1 MEHARKA
8 AQYIGKAVRLL
19 ENIVGIGGMLVFG
32 LFIMYEIIA
41 RALGFP
47 GLSWL
52 QEFSQYMFIISIF
65 IFCSRAVSS
74 GDHLNMD
81 MLYRITPA
89 QFHKPLQC
97 FVDLLMI
104 AVSGFMLY
112 CTWQYYLFLAR
123 MGTSTESMSAVKM
136 TVVWLPILICIGTMT
151 VRFLLVFIK
160 RVKEY
165 ITFLQETNNALDAA
179 K

>member
-74 GDHLNMD
+74 GSVKV
-81 MLYRITPA
+81 
-89 QFHKPLQC
+89 KP
-97 FVDLLMI
+97 
-104 AVSGFMLY
+104 GHH
-112 CTWQYYLFLAR
+112 
-123 MGTSTESMSAVKM
+123 
-136 TVVWLPILICIGTMT
+136 
-151 VRFLLVFIK
+151 
-160 RVKEY
+160 
-165 ITFLQETNNALDAA
+165 
-179 K
+179 